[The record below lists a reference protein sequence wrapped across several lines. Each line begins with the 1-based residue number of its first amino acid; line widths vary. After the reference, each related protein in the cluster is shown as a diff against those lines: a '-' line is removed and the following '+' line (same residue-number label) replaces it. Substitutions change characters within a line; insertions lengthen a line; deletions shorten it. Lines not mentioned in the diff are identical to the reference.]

1 MVSVI
6 MIFAV
11 NFFSSVKY
19 AWLNFVST
27 IKFFLALIKQLISV
41 IMIIAVLII
50 FNTAT
55 LGLDL
60 TR

>member
-27 IKFFLALIKQLISV
+27 IKFFLALIRQLISV

-60 TR
+60 SR